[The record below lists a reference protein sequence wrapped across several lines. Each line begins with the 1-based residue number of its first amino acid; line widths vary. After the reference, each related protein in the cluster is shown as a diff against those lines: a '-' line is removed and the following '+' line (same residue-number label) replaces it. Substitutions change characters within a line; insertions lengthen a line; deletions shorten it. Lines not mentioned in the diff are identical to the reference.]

1 MPDPLMDLNTRLGE
15 LLRQIMKETDP
26 EKYDEL
32 GAEIWRVLSE
42 RERLAGP
49 PSSPDTKQIGNC

>member
-1 MPDPLMDLNTRLGE
+1 MPDRLAELNMRLGQ

-26 EKYDEL
+26 AKYDEL

-42 RERLAGP
+42 LERLTGP
-49 PSSPDTKQIGNC
+49 PPSAEKTEHR

>member
-1 MPDPLMDLNTRLGE
+1 MPDHLAELNLRLSQ

-26 EKYDEL
+26 AKYDEL

-42 RERLAGP
+42 RERLTGAQ
-49 PSSPDTKQIGNC
+49 PSPKKTEHR